1 MSSVGEEHTTGLH
14 LKLDI
19 WHPDCWTL
27 EVTEEAN
34 GGLFGHGV
42 YEIEGKVK
50 GRFTAYANSEAE
62 LNAEIKAIRES
73 PLTDAVWS
81 MNTRY
86 SLGSRTPMPGVA
98 TRSLV
103 VEYDGRRSISDA
115 IISRGFIPDKPVWI
129 HDGREYWTVIVDLD
143 RETVQDR
150 LDAVRREMDADIK
163 IRQITS
169 DDEAGS
175 GIFQTDALSERQREA
190 FELACEEGYYNW
202 PREVTVTH
210 LASHLDITKATF
222 LEHLR
227 KAEAKL
233 FDSLP

>member
-1 MSSVGEEHTTGLH
+1 MNAVVGEHTTGLR

-19 WHPDCWTL
+19 WHPECWTL
-27 EVTEEAN
+27 EVTEETD

-42 YEIEGKVK
+42 YDIEDKVK
-50 GRFTAYANSEAE
+50 GRFTAYANSEAD
-62 LNAEIKAIRES
+62 LNAEITAIQES
-73 PLTDAVWS
+73 PLTNAVWS
-81 MNTRY
+81 MDKRY
-86 SLGSRTPMPGVA
+86 SIGSRTPMPGVA
-98 TRSLV
+98 TKSLV
-103 VEYDGRRSISDA
+103 VEYDSHRSISDA
-115 IISRGFIPDKPVWI
+115 IISRGFIPDQPVWI

-175 GIFQTDALSERQREA
+175 GLFRTDILSERQREA

-210 LASHLDITKATF
+210 LADQLDITKATF